1 MAPGK
6 GNGNEFGVLGNL
18 APPALS
24 GTTPIGKRERKSNY
38 ITIDGHTIDKRNNYR
53 VTNGEYI
60 FGAMEGDGI
69 EEGMY
74 QKKKKSKPSGP
85 KVVKP
90 LTVEQK
96 QEKIVKE
103 KEKHNFIKHNDSV
116 RKMTEEARIKRER
129 FFKANLDNGISEFL
143 EDSMIAK
150 LRHPSISASV
160 ETPKPL
166 NIQPY
171 DLVGDM
177 RDYQLMGLNWMV
189 SLSEILS
196 RPNTHTHP
204 F

>member
-1 MAPGK
+1 
-6 GNGNEFGVLGNL
+6 
-18 APPALS
+18 
-24 GTTPIGKRERKSNY
+24 
-38 ITIDGHTIDKRNNYR
+38 
-53 VTNGEYI
+53 
-60 FGAMEGDGI
+60 
-69 EEGMY
+69 
-74 QKKKKSKPSGP
+74 
-85 KVVKP
+85 
-90 LTVEQK
+90 
-96 QEKIVKE
+96 
-103 KEKHNFIKHNDSV
+103 
-116 RKMTEEARIKRER
+116 MTEEARIKRER